1 LWHYRRLKRLGS
13 GDLRALLS
21 IAAGWLSG
29 MRKSM
34 QPQARLRLRLQIFL
48 EIHSPMG
55 TLFEMPP
62 IESRKATTAVAAC
75 SPAPTE
81 RNAEVTEMKPA
92 EFPFD
97 LNLWLSAPRER
108 NPSYIPVY
116 SAVSH
121 ALQTA
126 LRRWVGEWLGQH
138 PEAIER
144 RVSGYSLVAFSCTR
158 PYRGRTT
165 NLFTYDVQQTS
176 VVDHALRV
184 AGRSISEEASR
195 LDGIR
200 RGSGQNAG
208 PRLVPDK
215 VAEFVRE
222 KRRPIY
228 RMFHVET
235 LLMDEVLKFTQIN
248 IPKLGLEK
256 AAAELRSAFAKH
268 LRRFTDEFDMS
279 EHCDELLY
287 LATEALRTRKIEE
300 EELPIAA

>member
-1 LWHYRRLKRLGS
+1 
-13 GDLRALLS
+13 
-21 IAAGWLSG
+21 
-29 MRKSM
+29 
-34 QPQARLRLRLQIFL
+34 
-48 EIHSPMG
+48 
-55 TLFEMPP
+55 MPP
-62 IESRKATTAVAAC
+62 IESRKATIAVSAA
-75 SPAPTE
+75 SPAPAE
-81 RNAEVTEMKPA
+81 RNAEVTEMKSA
-92 EFPFD
+92 QLPFD

-108 NPSYIPVY
+108 NPSYISVY

-126 LRRWVGEWLGQH
+126 LRRCVREWLEEH
-138 PEAIER
+138 PGTIER
-144 RVSGYSLVAFSCTR
+144 RVSGYSLLAFTCTR

-184 AGRSISEEASR
+184 ASRLIAEEASR
-195 LDGIR
+195 LDGLR
-200 RGSGQNAG
+200 RASGQNAG
-208 PRLVPDK
+208 PRLVPCK

-256 AAAELRSAFAKH
+256 AANELRSAFAKH

-287 LATEALRTRKIEE
+287 LATEALRTRKIDE
-300 EELPIAA
+300 EELPVAA

>member
-1 LWHYRRLKRLGS
+1 
-13 GDLRALLS
+13 
-21 IAAGWLSG
+21 
-29 MRKSM
+29 
-34 QPQARLRLRLQIFL
+34 
-48 EIHSPMG
+48 MG
-55 TLFEMPP
+55 KLFEMPP
-62 IESRKATTAVAAC
+62 IASRKTAVGVSGA
-75 SPAPTE
+75 SAPQTE
-81 RNAEVTEMKPA
+81 RNAEVTEMKSQQL
-92 EFPFD
+92 PFD

-108 NPSYIPVY
+108 NPSYIAVY

-121 ALQTA
+121 AMQTA
-126 LRRWVGEWLGQH
+126 LRQWVSEWLGQH

-144 RVSGYSLVAFSCTR
+144 RVSGYSLLAFSCTR

-184 AGRSISEEASR
+184 ASRSISEEASR

-200 RGSGQNAG
+200 RASGQSDG
-208 PRLVPDK
+208 PRLVPGK

-248 IPKLGLEK
+248 IQKLGLEK

-268 LRRFTDEFDMS
+268 LHRFTDEFDMS
-279 EHCDELLY
+279 ERCDDLLY
-287 LATEALRTRKIEE
+287 IATEALKTRKIEE
-300 EELPIAA
+300 EELPLAA